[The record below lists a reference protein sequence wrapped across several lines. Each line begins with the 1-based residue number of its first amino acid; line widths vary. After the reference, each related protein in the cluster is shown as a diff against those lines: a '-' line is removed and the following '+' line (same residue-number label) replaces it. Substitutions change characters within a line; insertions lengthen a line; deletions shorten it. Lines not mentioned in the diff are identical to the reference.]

1 MRKNEE
7 NCLVYLCGCKK
18 DLVQENKQVRKVDFH
33 DVNDYADD
41 IKAKLFETSSLKN
54 DGVADVFQTIVDDY
68 YEDETKL
75 STKNGGN
82 DPLNSSSVSLRLT
95 GKRSFCCFNR

>member
-1 MRKNEE
+1 MKVKHWVRELRKNEE

-18 DLVQENKQVRKVDFH
+18 DIVQENKKVGKVDFH

-54 DGVADVFQTIVDDY
+54 DGVGKSETVFFFFWQYVCFY
-68 YEDETKL
+68 YL
-75 STKNGGN
+75 
-82 DPLNSSSVSLRLT
+82 LI
-95 GKRSFCCFNR
+95 